1 MNTKKCLLVALSALS
16 LNAFAQGGWG
26 FGGGGASGL
35 SSYTS
40 KKDINYVGDGK
51 GYHALDIYYPK
62 EDKESYPVIVH
73 IYGSAWSSNNSK
85 GNADLTTIGE
95 GAVKAGYIFVT
106 PNHRANND
114 AGAQWPGL
122 LNDIKAVVR
131 YLRGNA
137 ESLKIDTSFIAIS
150 GFSSGGHLATMM
162 GASRNV
168 KEYTVGSTTVD
179 IEGKLGNFTEFS
191 SSVDAVCDWSGPVI
205 LNKLNCGNAMDLNN
219 FISPMMNNC
228 SASQCPDIYALAT
241 AVTFMDPSDPPYILV
256 HGSADNIVAQCQ
268 SQLLYEEL
276 QKNNIESKYIP
287 TGSGHEVNKD
297 KVPDVIEFFN
307 AAREKK
313 LAAMQ
318 EREEQEEQGEQ
329 NKVSGTTS
337 DKPSVTVQNGRLLI
351 SGGDG
356 SACAFEIIDIVGKT
370 VFHGLY
376 NSQEQE
382 YDLSSLAEGVY
393 VLKTN
398 AGVNHKFIK

>member
-1 MNTKKCLLVALSALS
+1 M
-16 LNAFAQGGWG
+16 
-26 FGGGGASGL
+26 
-35 SSYTS
+35 SSYSS

-51 GYHALDIYYPK
+51 GYHTLDIYYPK
-62 EDKESYPVIVH
+62 EEKESYPVIVH

-85 GNADLTTIGE
+85 GSADLTTLGE
-95 GAVKAGYIFVT
+95 GAVKAGYIYVT

-168 KEYTVGSTTVD
+168 KEYTVGSTPANFWKRTRTSSSTCN
-179 IEGKLGNFTEFS
+179 LGNFTEFS

-268 SQLLYEEL
+268 SKLLYDEL

-287 TGSGHEVNKD
+287 TSSGHEVNKG

-318 EREEQEEQGEQ
+318 AREEQEGQGEQ
-329 NKVSGTTS
+329 NKVSSTTS

-356 SACAFEIIDIVGKT
+356 SACSFKIIDIVGKT
-370 VFHGLY
+370 VFQGLY

-393 VLKTN
+393 VLRTD
-398 AGVNHKFIK
+398 AGFNHKFIR